1 MNIKKLFLTTLFT
14 TSVLCLHA
22 QKKGDFSL
30 GLSAGISYTDATA
43 LSKTTMSGN
52 TDNNSVYSFGVSAS
66 PEIGYFIVDN
76 LKISLSGGYALQSE
90 RKEGT
95 YGGVEP
101 KMSTGV
107 FAIGPS
113 VSYYLKLARRLYFTP
128 EIGAFYAF
136 GTTKQRDIS
145 LVFSGSAGDL
155 PNNTGTVGISV
166 SDFST
171 ELHGFELAANLFAL
185 EYKPSDRIG
194 IAVSFGQ
201 IEYVSLSGD
210 AQEKNI
216 SIDSQTIGF
225 RMNTSAVVGLR
236 FYL

>member
-1 MNIKKLFLTTLFT
+1 MKIKKLFLTILFT
-14 TSVLCLHA
+14 TSVLCLNA

-30 GLSAGISYTDATA
+30 GLSAGISYTDATS
-43 LSKTTMSGN
+43 LSKTTISGN

-113 VSYYLKLARRLYFTP
+113 VSYYLKVARGLYFTP

-145 LVFSGSAGDL
+145 LIFSGSAGD
-155 PNNTGTVGISV
+155 PQNITATVGI

-185 EYKPSDRIG
+185 EFKPSDRIG

-201 IEYVSLSGD
+201 IEYVSLLGED
-210 AQEKNI
+210 KEKKI

-225 RMNTSAVVGLR
+225 QMNTSAVVGLR

>member
-43 LSKTTMSGN
+43 LSKTTNRGSTGM
-52 TDNNSVYSFGVSAS
+52 NSVYTFGVSAS
-66 PEIGYFIVDN
+66 PEIGYFIVNN

-95 YGGVEP
+95 YGGVNP
-101 KMSTGV
+101 KTSTGV
-107 FAIGPS
+107 FAVGPS
-113 VSYYLKLARRLYFTP
+113 ISYYLKVARGLYFTP

-136 GTTKQRDIS
+136 GTTNQRDIY
-145 LVFSGSAGDL
+145 LTFSGSAGD
-155 PNNTGTVGISV
+155 PNHSV
-166 SDFST
+166 DISDFST

>member
-1 MNIKKLFLTTLFT
+1 MKIRKLFLTILFT
-14 TSVLCLHA
+14 TSVLCLNA
-22 QKKGDFSL
+22 QKKGDYSL
-30 GLSAGISYTDATA
+30 GLSAGISYIDATT
-43 LSKTTMSGN
+43 LSKTTISGN
-52 TDNNSVYSFGVSAS
+52 TNNNSVYSFGVSAS

-113 VSYYLKLARRLYFTP
+113 ISYYLKVARGLYFTP

-145 LVFSGSAGDL
+145 LIFSGSAGDTQ
-155 PNNTGTVGISV
+155 NRTATVGIT
-166 SDFST
+166 DFST

>member
-1 MNIKKLFLTTLFT
+1 MKIKKLFLTILFT
-14 TSVLCLHA
+14 TSVLCLNA

-30 GLSAGISYTDATA
+30 GLSAGISYTDATT

-113 VSYYLKLARRLYFTP
+113 VSYYLKVARGLYFTP

-145 LVFSGSAGDL
+145 LIISGSAGD
-155 PNNTGTVGISV
+155 PQNRTATVGI

-201 IEYVSLSGD
+201 IEYVSLLGED
-210 AQEKNI
+210 KEKKI

>member
-43 LSKTTMSGN
+43 LSKTTNRGSTGM
-52 TDNNSVYSFGVSAS
+52 NSVYTFGVSAS
-66 PEIGYFIVDN
+66 PEIGYFIVNN

-95 YGGVEP
+95 YGGVNP
-101 KMSTGV
+101 KTSTGV
-107 FAIGPS
+107 FAVGPS
-113 VSYYLKLARRLYFTP
+113 FSYYLKVARGLYFTP

-145 LVFSGSAGDL
+145 LIFSGSAGD
-155 PNNTGTVGISV
+155 PQNITATVGI

>member
-1 MNIKKLFLTTLFT
+1 MNIKKLFLTTLYT

-43 LSKTTMSGN
+43 LSKTTNRGSTGM
-52 TDNNSVYSFGVSAS
+52 NSVYTFGVSAS
-66 PEIGYFIVDN
+66 PEIGYFIVNN

-113 VSYYLKLARRLYFTP
+113 VSYYLKVSRGLYFTP

-136 GTTKQRDIS
+136 GTTNQRDIY
-145 LVFSGSAGDL
+145 LTFSGSAGD
-155 PNNTGTVGISV
+155 PNHSV
-166 SDFST
+166 DISDFST

-210 AQEKNI
+210 AQENNI

>member
-1 MNIKKLFLTTLFT
+1 MKIKKLFLTIIFT
-14 TSVLCLHA
+14 TSVLCLNA

-113 VSYYLKLARRLYFTP
+113 VSYYLKIARGLYFTP

-145 LVFSGSAGDL
+145 LIFSGSAGD
-155 PNNTGTVGISV
+155 PQNITATVGI

-210 AQEKNI
+210 AQENNI

>member
-1 MNIKKLFLTTLFT
+1 MRIKKLFLTILFT
-14 TSVLCLHA
+14 TSVLCLNA

-30 GLSAGISYTDATA
+30 GLSAWISYTDATT

-113 VSYYLKLARRLYFTP
+113 VSYYLKVARGLYLTP

-145 LVFSGSAGDL
+145 LSFSGLAGD
-155 PNNTGTVGISV
+155 PQNRTATVGN